1 MSIYCASW
9 QSFFFFKKYFLHS
22 YLNLIT
28 SLFHK
33 KNEKNNDKKL
43 SIYKILFKQKD
54 LGANLDFPGACPNT

>member
-1 MSIYCASW
+1 M
-9 QSFFFFKKYFLHS
+9 FLF
-22 YLNLIT
+22 I
-28 SLFHK
+28 K